1 MNNGRIECRDVVK
14 VFNRGQA
21 NEFTALRGVNMRIE
35 EGEFVS
41 IMGPSGS
48 GKSTLLNQISC
59 LDTPTS
65 GEVFIEDVAIRSL
78 SDFGKAKLRREKLG
92 FIFQQFN
99 LIPTMSAYENI
110 ELPMRFCGRSKS
122 ERHKAVLDLLAW
134 VELGDKAGNR
144 PSELSGGQQQ
154 RVAIA
159 RSLANDPK
167 IIIGDEPTGNLDTKT
182 GSMILDLLSRLNREE
197 EKTLIL
203 VTHDARIAEQA
214 DRIIK
219 LQDGNI
225 I

>member
-1 MNNGRIECRDVVK
+1 MNNGEIECRNVVK
-14 VFNRGQA
+14 VFNRGQQ
-21 NEFTALRGVNMRIE
+21 NEFTALRGVNMKIE

-41 IMGPSGS
+41 VVGPSGS

-59 LDTPTS
+59 LDTPTA
-65 GEVFIEDVAIRSL
+65 GDVLIEGVRISSL

-110 ELPMRFCGRSKS
+110 ELPMRFCGKSKLQ
-122 ERHKAVLDLLAW
+122 RRKAVGDLLDW
-134 VELGDKAGNR
+134 VELGDKAENR

-167 IIIGDEPTGNLDTKT
+167 IIIGDEPTGNLGTKT
-182 GSMILDLLSRLNREE
+182 GGMILDVLTKLNREE
-197 EKTLIL
+197 QKTLIV
-203 VTHDARIAEQA
+203 VTHDPRIAQLA
-214 DRIIK
+214 DRIIR